1 MWARVVGAQEMQKV
15 LTEQLSWAHECNGK
29 LKKTYAFVLASANL
43 KALPLADVDVASRL
57 RFDFRGDAQSIAMR
71 EVSTLMRDPSTKLPF
86 WRSATAYD
94 GVPNLLRALEG
105 WLGADARTA
114 DAGKPRAQL
123 RTACLLTAAL
133 SHVISLT
140 QSHRGHRLGDQRGA
154 WVCADAAR
162 PRLGAGRWRAAQALG
177 CRCPAPAVRPVQRA
191 GGRRQWSAG
200 CLGGCVG
207 VPVWPQA
214 DGGGQEGALPGPAAQ
229 AVWESGPRSDA
240 DRRQGQGEEHAGG
253 GRIQEEEASGH
264 DIQRVRMDCHC
275 VVFCA
280 RASPTSS
287 LAQLTVE
294 VTMRLHS
301 AVCAT

>member
-15 LTEQLSWAHECNGK
+15 LREQLSWAHECNGK
-29 LKKTYAFVLASANL
+29 FKTFAFVLASANL

-71 EVSTLMRDPSTKLPF
+71 EVSTIMRDSSTKLPF

-105 WLGADARTA
+105 WLGADARTP

-123 RTACLLTAAL
+123 RTTCLLTSAL
-133 SHVISLT
+133 SHVTVLSLT
-140 QSHRGHRLGDQRGA
+140 QSHRGRRLGDQRGA

-162 PRLGAGRWRAAQALG
+162 PRLGAGRRRAAQALG

-191 GGRRQWSAG
+191 GGHRRRSAG
-200 CLGGCVG
+200 CLGERVR

-214 DGGGQEGALPGPAAQ
+214 DGGGQGGALSGPAAQ
-229 AVWESGPRSDA
+229 AVRESGPHSDA
-240 DRRQGQGEEHAGG
+240 ERRQGQGEEHAGG
-253 GRIQEEEASGH
+253 GSRNIREEEAK
-264 DIQRVRMDCHC
+264 I
-275 VVFCA
+275 
-280 RASPTSS
+280 TSS
-287 LAQLTVE
+287 E
-294 VTMRLHS
+294 
-301 AVCAT
+301 

>member
-1 MWARVVGAQEMQKV
+1 MQKV
-15 LTEQLSWAHECNGK
+15 LREQLSWAHECNGK
-29 LKKTYAFVLASANL
+29 FKTFAFVLASANL

-57 RFDFRGDAQSIAMR
+57 RFDLRGDAQSIAMR

-114 DAGKPRAQL
+114 DAGKL

-133 SHVISLT
+133 SHVTVLSLT
-140 QSHRGHRLGDQRGA
+140 QSHRGHRLGGQRGA
-154 WVCADAAR
+154 WICADAAR
-162 PRLGAGRWRAAQALG
+162 PRLGAGRRRAAQALG
-177 CRCPAPAVRPVQRA
+177 CRCPTPAVRPVQWA
-191 GGRRQWSAG
+191 GGRRWWSAG
-200 CLGGCVG
+200 CLGECEG

-214 DGGGQEGALPGPAAQ
+214 DGGGQEGALSGPAAQ
-229 AVWESGPRSDA
+229 AVWESRPHSDA

-253 GRIQEEEASGH
+253 GSRNIQEEEASV

-280 RASPTSS
+280 HTPPTSPS
-287 LAQLTVE
+287 TQLTVE

-301 AVCAT
+301 AVCAS